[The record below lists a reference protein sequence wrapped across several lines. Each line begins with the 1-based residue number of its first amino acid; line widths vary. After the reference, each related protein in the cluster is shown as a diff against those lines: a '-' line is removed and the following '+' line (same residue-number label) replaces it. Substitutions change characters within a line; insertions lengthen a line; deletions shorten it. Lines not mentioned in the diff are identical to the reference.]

1 MRQPVTIRFLQG
13 FGMCGRYALYGPVS
27 RLRERFDA
35 ELEDFELT
43 SRYNAAPM
51 QWLPVVRQRPG
62 GERVIHLLRW
72 GLVPSWSPFARCM
85 TGCRSSCAG

>member
-51 QWLPVVRQRPG
+51 G
-62 GERVIHLLRW
+62 
-72 GLVPSWSPFARCM
+72 
-85 TGCRSSCAG
+85 